1 MQGELRKVLRYGYV
15 AIIGLTMTKPDFN
28 QMSRQE
34 LRAYVLAHR
43 DDDEA
48 IEALIKRGNPDSP
61 VYPFPQTDED
71 LKAMGE
77 ILQKKL
83 SG

>member
-1 MQGELRKVLRYGYV
+1 
-15 AIIGLTMTKPDFN
+15 MTKPDFS
-28 QMSRQE
+28 QMSRQD

-48 IEALIKRGNPDSP
+48 IEALIRMGNPNSP
-61 VYPFPQTDED
+61 VYPFPQTEDD
-71 LKAMGE
+71 LKVMEE

-83 SG
+83 ASNG

>member
-1 MQGELRKVLRYGYV
+1 M
-15 AIIGLTMTKPDFN
+15 KPDFS

-48 IEALIKRGNPDSP
+48 IEALIRMGNPNSP

-71 LKAMGE
+71 LKTMEE
-77 ILQKKL
+77 ILKRKI
-83 SG
+83 GHRD

>member
-1 MQGELRKVLRYGYV
+1 MK
-15 AIIGLTMTKPDFN
+15 KPDFSK
-28 QMSRQE
+28 MSRQE

-43 DDDEA
+43 NDDEA
-48 IEALIKRGNPDSP
+48 IEALIRMGNPNSP

-71 LKAMGE
+71 LKAMEE

-83 SG
+83 SGGGGAV